1 MINKGSMECY
11 FLVRDV
17 PPRLDTDRTKGTWA
31 QRLAGAGWVGEW
43 QGF

>member
-17 PPRLDTDRTKGTWA
+17 PPRLDTDRTKG
-31 QRLAGAGWVGEW
+31 GGGGGGVGQW